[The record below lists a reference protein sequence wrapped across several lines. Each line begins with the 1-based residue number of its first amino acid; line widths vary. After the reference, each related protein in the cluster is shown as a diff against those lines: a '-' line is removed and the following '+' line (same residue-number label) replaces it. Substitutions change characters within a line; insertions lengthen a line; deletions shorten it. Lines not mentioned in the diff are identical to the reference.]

1 MEQKQINDRID
12 DIVDNAGDGLCCS
25 HAACHKMRDT
35 SPFSILRPR
44 NFSFGKE
51 SDPSPRCN
59 AHSER
64 ERRPQCPGEQTS
76 RAHLLCFLFLEL
88 TPMCRTSTTIY
99 TALVSVA
106 WFASPAR
113 HPTHAD
119 VQLFAC
125 FCGAFIPLSSVV
137 EFCCRAGVA
146 AQRHQDQP
154 LPCQVT

>member
-25 HAACHKMRDT
+25 HAACHKMHDT

-76 RAHLLCFLFLEL
+76 RAHLLCFLFLAGHQRRS
-88 TPMCRTSTTIY
+88 TPRLCPSPGSHPQPVIQRMLMCSCSHVFAARLFPSPLLLNFAAVQVLLRNAIKTSHF
-99 TALVSVA
+99 L
-106 WFASPAR
+106 AR
-113 HPTHAD
+113 
-119 VQLFAC
+119 
-125 FCGAFIPLSSVV
+125 
-137 EFCCRAGVA
+137 
-146 AQRHQDQP
+146 
-154 LPCQVT
+154 